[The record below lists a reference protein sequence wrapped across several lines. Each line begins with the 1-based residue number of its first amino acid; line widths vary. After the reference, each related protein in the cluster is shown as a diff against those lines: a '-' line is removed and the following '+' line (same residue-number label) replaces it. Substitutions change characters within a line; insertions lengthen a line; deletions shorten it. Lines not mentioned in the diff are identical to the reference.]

1 MHRQLRDISGD
12 LKERADLLA
21 RQINA
26 AQARIQALMMELKK
40 EKAIQQQRLET
51 ELQAIHRLI
60 NIVTVQHALHRGLKS
75 AVAALDTI
83 VDAKPSKKQL
93 QKEEKAEPAIQAA
106 PSKESAPG
114 DCSRHGA
121 PCLPLNYRSPF

>member
-26 AQARIQALMMELKK
+26 AQARFQVLMTELKN
-40 EKAIQQQRLET
+40 EKAIQRQRLET

-83 VDAKPSKKQL
+83 VDAKRSKKQL

-106 PSKESAPG
+106 RRLASAEVPR
-114 DCSRHGA
+114 C
-121 PCLPLNYRSPF
+121 